1 MLSSNTKEK
10 LENNVEE
17 ISNLL
22 NLSIKTNNEQQ
33 QQSTPSTQ
41 TPTQI
46 IFYGVPGR
54 R

>member
-22 NLSIKTNNEQQ
+22 INSLILY
-33 QQSTPSTQ
+33 
-41 TPTQI
+41 
-46 IFYGVPGR
+46 F
-54 R
+54 